1 MFLHSYVVGP
11 QARTQMESAVPV
23 ADTMTLREEWHSLMA
38 WPLLM
43 TSSLRMGEVRH
54 ITRVEIQCLSGTR
67 SSLSVL
73 KVLTSV
79 HSQAHA

>member
-1 MFLHSYVVGP
+1 MFLHSYEVGP

-23 ADTMTLREEWHSLMA
+23 GEEEWRSLMA
-38 WPLLM
+38 LPLLM
-43 TSSLRMGEVRH
+43 MRSLGMGEVRH

-67 SSLSVL
+67 NSLSVR